1 MKVSINSAITKGTK
15 IWRQKDKKEEEPR
28 KKKSHQQ
35 TKSKPKG
42 KKNMVEKKK
51 NTIYEKYLQHIQIL
65 RQHIKEKMT
74 DDMRRK
80 GNEKVKGQDAG
91 RKRKKYLVK
100 YQEFVMSKGCEG

>member
-15 IWRQKDKKEEEPR
+15 SWRQKDKKEEEPR

-42 KKNMVEKKK
+42 KKNMVEKK

-100 YQEFVMSKGCEG
+100 YQEFVTSKGCEG